1 MRISKIRKNL
11 QAKLR
16 KKFFWHS
23 KKYPCGTELKKD
35 ILNHWFYRFNKTKR
49 KRKITMSVY
58 MNDIYIHDEILGG
71 PNSNSIEIHLAEYL
85 EDAIPDRWIEGDL
98 MIGSISFEELE
109 LIYKIAKAKRDE
121 ITTAILNG
129 EMTSQVCEKAHRSI
143 IRKTI
148 LKNI

>member
-16 KKFFWHS
+16 KNFSWHS

-35 ILNHWFYRFNKTKR
+35 ISTHWFYRFNKTKR

-58 MNDIYIHDEILGG
+58 MSDIYIHDEILGG
-71 PNSNSIEIHLAEYL
+71 PNPNSIEIHLAEYL
-85 EDAIPDRWIEGDL
+85 EDDTPDRWIEGDL

-109 LIYKIAKAKRDE
+109 LIYKTAKAKREE
-121 ITTAILNG
+121 IATAILKG
-129 EMTSQVCEKAHRSI
+129 EWK
-143 IRKTI
+143 
-148 LKNI
+148 